1 MEKQTEEKEESV
13 TAGSVD
19 WNQLVSD
26 FRNKQDD
33 VSFEALYRSSYSKL
47 YGYLYTLGHNKELA
61 EDAIQNGFL
70 TCYTKIDQLA
80 DGARFIPWMK
90 QICYHEYLAMAKKQ
104 GRTVSL
110 LAESADGEEYDLSD
124 IPDDGSIGVPESGIE
139 QEELQ
144 ELLQQALNSLPE
156 LQRISL
162 ICFYYD
168 KKAIHS
174 IADELGVPE
183 NTVKTYL
190 SRGRRNMN
198 RQVRNHAT
206 AYGLKL
212 VPVAIVPVIAELL
225 KTEVHACELSVTSG
239 MVNASLASV
248 LAVGAA
254 KGASG
259 AAVSGAAGSAVSSAS
274 SGAVSSGTAG
284 SAGAGAFGTAAGTAS
299 AAGTGASASGV
310 AGTAAASATK
320 AVSIKIVA
328 GLAAAALAG
337 GGAVAVVH
345 SQRAAKEEPAAVST
359 VQEAESAETASTEV
373 AAAEEDEE
381 INDAVIQAY
390 INYLENREYGEWDN
404 YKYTFA
410 HIDEDATPELIEI
423 NWASNGTFDV
433 LAVKDNEVVTVSY
446 LPSESE
452 AAAMEEFGH
461 EDSYH
466 PFYMMDADERYYP
479 RKNRILSAG
488 AGGGIID
495 PGVNVNVWS
504 FEIFQN
510 DGDGFY
516 QDVNAEI
523 NFDNRSTGS
532 VMIDGQS
539 VPTDMAYTFS
549 INGRSA
555 TQEEYEALYSQ
566 MNQYEGVNSV
576 SFYQDYDRDAF
587 LEILKNDYDS
597 FDAEVIEHENTD
609 TMTMC
614 DIFVYQGEGV
624 DDSAETEDAVAAD
637 YQEVIDVIK
646 NCGDVPYDSDVAAQ
660 HEDYFP
666 MALHYDKG
674 TPGYILTDL
683 NGDGTEELLLT
694 EGSAVDSARFE
705 SMDVMDRI
713 LSGVYI
719 YAVLTV
725 KDGQIVPVVSQGGVR
740 DAYYLCE
747 DGIIGHYSSGGASLW
762 GYEFYKFDGKAFTLQ
777 ECIFHDTLSDMPV
790 TEEEM
795 NDVRCFYTT
804 AAPFVDKGTEIS
816 QDDFDAIL
824 NKHSCKAL
832 SPTPIL

>member
-1 MEKQTEEKEESV
+1 MENQTEEKEEAV
-13 TAGSVD
+13 TAGFVNWD
-19 WNQLVSD
+19 QLVSD

-90 QICYHEYLAMAKKQ
+90 QICYHEYLAMARKQ

-110 LAESADGEEYDLSD
+110 VAETADGEEYDLSD
-124 IPDDGSIGVPESGIE
+124 IPDDGSIGIPESGIE

-144 ELLQQALNSLPE
+144 KLLQQALDSLPE

-162 ICFYYD
+162 ISFYYD

-198 RQVRNHAT
+198 HQVRSHAT

-225 KTEVHACELSVTSG
+225 KTEVQACELSVTGG
-239 MVNASLASV
+239 MINASLASV

-254 KGASG
+254 KGTSG
-259 AAVSGAAGSAVSSAS
+259 AVVSGAAGSV
-274 SGAVSSGTAG
+274 GAD
-284 SAGAGAFGTAAGTAS
+284 AFGTAAGTAS
-299 AAGTGASASGV
+299 AAGTGASVSGV

-359 VQEAESAETASTEV
+359 VQEAKSAETASTEV
-373 AAAEEDEE
+373 AAAEKDEE
-381 INDAVIQAY
+381 INGAVIQAY
-390 INYLENREYGEWDN
+390 ITYLENREYGEWDD

-410 HIDEDATPELIEI
+410 HIDEDATPELIET

-433 LAVKDNEVVTVSY
+433 LTVKDNEAVPVSY

-452 AAAMEEFGH
+452 TAAMEKLGH

-479 RKNRILSAG
+479 RKNRILSAS
-488 AGGGIID
+488 AGGGIVD

-504 FEIFQN
+504 FETFQN

-555 TQEEYEALYSQ
+555 TQEEYEALYNQ
-566 MNQYEGVNSV
+566 MNQYEGINSV
-576 SFYQDYDRDAF
+576 SFYQDYNRDAF

-597 FDAEVIEHENTD
+597 FDAEVLKHENTD

-614 DIFVYQGEGV
+614 DVFVYQGESV

-646 NCGDVPYDSDVAAQ
+646 NCGDVPYDSDAAAQ

-674 TPGYILTDL
+674 TPGYILMDL

-705 SMDVMDRI
+705 SMDVMDRV

-725 KDGQIVPVVSQGGVR
+725 KDGQVVPVVSQGGVR

-747 DGIIGHYSSGGASLW
+747 DGMIGRYSSGGASLW
-762 GYEFYKFDGKAFTLQ
+762 GYAFYKFDGKAFTLQ

-824 NKHSCKAL
+824 NKHSCIAL